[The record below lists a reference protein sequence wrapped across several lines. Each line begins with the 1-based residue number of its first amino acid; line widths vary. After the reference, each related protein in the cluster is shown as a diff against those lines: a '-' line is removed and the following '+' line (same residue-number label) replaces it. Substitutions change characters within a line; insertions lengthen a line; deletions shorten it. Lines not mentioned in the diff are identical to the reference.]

1 MRLPRSSANEPTSC
15 PALDTERLKNRLF
28 VGRIL
33 ITRDQSRRLVIQA
46 SRRILYQ
53 LLRVLDRP
61 LTIDDIQHEFV
72 FGIQRDM
79 IPVVAATSISR
90 IVFVAILFLFSYKVP
105 FLVELNLF
113 RLWGK
118 KRRVRRVT
126 VRHVDRQAGYDE

>member
-1 MRLPRSSANEPTSC
+1 MRLPRSSATEPPFR

-61 LTIDDIQHEFV
+61 LAIDDIQHEFV

-90 IVFVAILFLFSYKVP
+90 IVFVAIPFFLQSPIF
-105 FLVELNLF
+105 VELNLF